1 MSCPALEHLF
11 TRAAAACSESSSLR
25 QRARALH
32 HAGVPT
38 EPGPSAERPRAKTLA
53 PPAVSQEA
61 PGYKALFDNATACIW
76 TDARGVIRAA
86 NRAAAL
92 LVGLEAP
99 RLTGKPLLHFVPRG
113 GTRAFRAL
121 VQRLDE
127 VAGGPPITLV
137 LRPRGGK
144 PVSHDARVVRLA
156 AGSFGWYLLPGA
168 PAAATPAAA
177 ASP

>member
-11 TRAAAACSESSSLR
+11 TRAAAACSESSTLR
-25 QRARALH
+25 QRARVLH
-32 HAGVPT
+32 HIVVAT
-38 EPGPSAERPRAKTLA
+38 EPTSAERPRAKTLA

-61 PGYKALFDNATACIW
+61 PGYKALFENATACIW

-92 LVGLEAP
+92 LVGFEAP

-127 VAGGPPITLV
+127 VADGPSITLV

-144 PVSHDARVVRLA
+144 PVSHEARVVRLA

-168 PAAATPAAA
+168 PAAATPVAA

>member
-11 TRAAAACSESSSLR
+11 TRAAAACSESSTLR
-25 QRARALH
+25 RRAKVLQ
-32 HAGVPT
+32 HAVAAT
-38 EPGPSAERPRAKTLA
+38 EPEPSAERPRAKTLA
-53 PPAVSQEA
+53 PPSVSHEA
-61 PGYKALFDNATACIW
+61 PGYKALFDNAPACIW

-127 VAGGPPITLV
+127 VAGGPSIQLV

-144 PVSHDARVVRLA
+144 PVAHEARVVRLA
-156 AGSFGWYLLPGA
+156 AGSFGWYLLPAA
-168 PAAATPAAA
+168 PAEASPAAA
-177 ASP
+177 ATL